1 VCAGVED
8 ETPKRQRRCPE
19 RQNEQNAE
27 ERKQG
32 DSVRAGV
39 AQATPTPHGSQGES
53 LVPPHILYTRKRLS
67 LSLLH
72 RRLLSH
78 GYLYLMAER
87 GCGQRQSVAAQVE
100 TESIV

>member
-1 VCAGVED
+1 
-8 ETPKRQRRCPE
+8 
-19 RQNEQNAE
+19 
-27 ERKQG
+27 
-32 DSVRAGV
+32 
-39 AQATPTPHGSQGES
+39 
-53 LVPPHILYTRKRLS
+53 VPPHILYTRKRLS